1 MINKFILILLLSCV
15 VSAQNDTLKEQY
27 SINELREQLDDS
39 FNDSAL
45 NNAFVGVFIRSL
57 KTGETIYKKNPDKL
71 FVPASLV
78 KLFTTAAA
86 LFILGPKYRY
96 ETTIYT
102 DGEINNGV
110 LKGDL
115 IVAGSGDPSISNR
128 FYNGDPT
135 VIFEEWANQLIN
147 KGVRKIEGNLY
158 YDDHAFDDIPLGK
171 GWAWDNESYWF
182 AAPSGAL
189 SFNDNS
195 IEITISPAELK
206 FPAKYTI
213 SPNTSY
219 ATIINKAI
227 TTEDDTQIEVTR
239 ERGSNII
246 YISGTINYKSEP
258 VVKNI
263 AIAGP
268 AEYFMHVFNETLNA
282 NGILTKGKIL
292 DYDDTDK
299 FIIKDDMTP
308 LLVHRSVPLY
318 RIINETNKNSNNFY
332 SEQLLKTIG
341 LEVYGYGSAENGL
354 EACRKLFN
362 EIGVNVDN
370 LYLVDGSGLSRY
382 NLVTPRQTVNLLTYL
397 YKSEMSDYFYN
408 SLPIAGFD
416 GTLANRMK
424 KTHAKNNLRAKPG
437 YSPAVSALAGY
448 VKTVSGETLAFSVII
463 NNYLSSSNLVNY
475 IIDNA
480 CNKLVNFV
488 RN

>member
-1 MINKFILILLLSCV
+1 MIIRFIPILLLSCFV
-15 VSAQNDTLKEQY
+15 YAQNDTLKEQY
-27 SINELREQLDDS
+27 SIKELREQLDDS
-39 FNDSAL
+39 FNDPSL

-57 KTGETIYKKNPDKL
+57 KSGETIYKKNPDKL
-71 FVPASLV
+71 FIPASTV
-78 KLFTTAAA
+78 KLFTTSAA
-86 LFILGPKYRY
+86 LFILGPNFTY

-102 DGEINNGV
+102 DGEITNGI

-115 IVAGSGDPSISNR
+115 MISGSGDPSISNR
-128 FYNGDPT
+128 FYNGAPT
-135 VIFEEWANQLIN
+135 VIFEEWAQQLIN
-147 KGVRKIEGNLY
+147 KGINKIEGNLY
-158 YDDHAFDDIPLGK
+158 FDDHAFDDISLGE

-195 IEITISPAELK
+195 IEITISPAGLK
-206 FPAKYTI
+206 FPAKYKI
-213 SPNTSY
+213 SPNTNY
-219 ATIINKAI
+219 VKVINRAV
-227 TTEDDTQIEVTR
+227 TTDDETEIDVTR
-239 ERGSNII
+239 ERGSNVI
-246 YISGTINYKSEP
+246 YITGSINIKSEP
-258 VVKNI
+258 IVKNI
-263 AIAGP
+263 SISGP
-268 AEYFMHVFNETLNA
+268 ASYFMTVFKETLNA
-282 NGILTKGKIL
+282 RGIQVEGKIL
-292 DYDDTDK
+292 DYNITDK
-299 FIIKDDMTP
+299 FIIKDEMTA
-308 LLVHRSVPLY
+308 LLIHRSVPLY

-354 EACRKLFN
+354 DACRKLFN
-362 EIGVNVDN
+362 EIGINVDN
-370 LYLVDGSGLSRY
+370 LNLVDGSGLSRM

-397 YKSEMSDYFYN
+397 FKSEMSDYFYN

-424 KTHAKNNLRAKPG
+424 NTHARNNLRAKPG
-437 YSPAVSALAGY
+437 YSPDISTLAGY
-448 VKTVSGETLAFSVII
+448 VRTISGEILAFSIFI